1 MSISQ
6 ASHYSFLLAIMK
18 VHLLI
23 GKIIKSI
30 RVYFFIFCS
39 FPPASI
45 TEYSMSWLYDDA
57 AELLQKWLT
66 TPDAINT
73 LKRLVLSPW
82 TCR

>member
-1 MSISQ
+1 MNISQ
-6 ASHYSFLLAIMK
+6 ANHYSLQLVIMK

-23 GKIIKSI
+23 GKCSI
-30 RVYFFIFCS
+30 LYYELTSCS

-66 TPDAINT
+66 TTDAINT
-73 LKRLVLSPW
+73 LKRFVLYPC
-82 TCR
+82 T